1 MTNKMKWLALISLY
15 MVQGLPHGFFGQ
27 AMPVMLR
34 EQGVDLRSIGLMS
47 LVALPW
53 ALKFIWAPVLD
64 RFTLI
69 PGEYRRSW
77 ILAMNHTAVLVLA
90 ALSFLPLP
98 WLIDDGILTIVIVL
112 ILVNLLTATQDI
124 ATDAMAVE
132 NLSIKERGIGN
143 GIQVGGYRIG
153 MVLAGGALLSF
164 YSYIG
169 WQAALL
175 SVAGLMLIG
184 SLPLYFWKPRK
195 HTAEPSTMWSQWQG
209 FFRLDGALIWL
220 LLIGVYKFGDAFGT
234 QMIRPYLSD
243 LGLGLDQMG
252 TLLGLGGFAAGLFG
266 ALLGGLLVS
275 RMGRA
280 TALLGFLALE
290 GLAIMAYAL
299 VSVEVPLTYWGA
311 VVFEHIAGGMA
322 TAGLFTVMMD
332 RCREHN
338 EGADYALQSCLV
350 IITGM
355 IAGALSGYSASQ
367 FGYDSHFV
375 IAGVACFAAIGVVI
389 MAARRGLF
397 VKIAH

>member
-53 ALKFIWAPVLD
+53 ALKFIWAPILD
-64 RFTLI
+64 RYTLL

-77 ILAMNHTAVLVLA
+77 ILAMNHTAVLALVV
-90 ALSFLPLP
+90 LSFVPLP
-98 WLIDDGILTIVIVL
+98 WLINDGILTIAIVL
-112 ILVNLLTATQDI
+112 LLVNLLTATQDI

-184 SLPLYFWKPRK
+184 SMPLYFWKPRK

-280 TALLGFLALE
+280 TALFGFLALE

-338 EGADYALQSCLV
+338 EGADYAFQSCLV

-355 IAGALSGYSASQ
+355 MAGALSGYSASQ
-367 FGYDSHFV
+367 FGYDLHFV
-375 IAGVACFAAIGVVI
+375 IAGGACFAAIGVVI
-389 MAARRGLF
+389 MVARRGLF
-397 VKIAH
+397 VKLTH

>member
-53 ALKFIWAPVLD
+53 ALKFIWAPMLD

-90 ALSFLPLP
+90 GLSFVPLP
-98 WLIDDGILTIVIVL
+98 WLIDDGIITIVIVL

-132 NLSIKERGIGN
+132 NLSLKERGLGN

-175 SVAGLMLIG
+175 SVAALMLVG
-184 SLPLYFWKPRK
+184 SVPLYFWKPRK
-195 HTAEPSTMWSQWQG
+195 HMVEPSNMWSQWQG

-220 LLIGVYKFGDAFGT
+220 LLIAVYKFGDAFGT

-252 TLLGLGGFAAGLFG
+252 TLLGVGGFAAGLLG
-266 ALLGGLLVS
+266 ALLGGLLV
-275 RMGRA
+275 GRIPRA
-280 TALLGFLALE
+280 MALLIFLVLE

-299 VSVEVPLTYWGA
+299 VSIDSPITYWSS
-311 VVFEHIAGGMA
+311 VVFEHVAGGMA

-332 RCREHN
+332 RCRENN

-350 IITGM
+350 IVTGM
-355 IAGALSGYSASQ
+355 IAGGLSGYSASLL
-367 FGYDSHFV
+367 GYNMHFLM
-375 IAGVACFAAIGVVI
+375 AGVACFIALGAVI
-389 MAARRGLF
+389 WASRRGLF
-397 VKIAH
+397 VKLA

>member
-53 ALKFIWAPVLD
+53 ALKFIWAPILD
-64 RFTLI
+64 RYTLL

-77 ILAMNHTAVLVLA
+77 ILAMNHTAVLALVV
-90 ALSFLPLP
+90 LSFVPLP
-98 WLIDDGILTIVIVL
+98 WLINDGILTIAIVL
-112 ILVNLLTATQDI
+112 LLVNLLTATQDI

-175 SVAGLMLIG
+175 SVAGLMFIG

-280 TALLGFLALE
+280 TALFGFLALE

-338 EGADYALQSCLV
+338 EGADYAFQSCLV

-355 IAGALSGYSASQ
+355 MAGALSGYSASQ
-367 FGYDSHFV
+367 FGYDLHFV
-375 IAGVACFAAIGVVI
+375 IAGGACFAAIGVVI
-389 MAARRGLF
+389 MVARRGLF
-397 VKIAH
+397 VKLTH

>member
-1 MTNKMKWLALISLY
+1 MKWLALISLY

-53 ALKFIWAPVLD
+53 ALKFIWAPILD
-64 RFTLI
+64 RYTLL

-77 ILAMNHTAVLVLA
+77 ILAMNHTAVLALVV
-90 ALSFLPLP
+90 LSFVPLP
-98 WLIDDGILTIVIVL
+98 WLINDGILTIAIVL
-112 ILVNLLTATQDI
+112 LLVNLLTATQDI

-175 SVAGLMLIG
+175 SVAGLMFIG

-280 TALLGFLALE
+280 TALFGFLALE

-338 EGADYALQSCLV
+338 EGADYAFQSCLV

-355 IAGALSGYSASQ
+355 MAGALSGYSASQ
-367 FGYDSHFV
+367 FGYDLHFV
-375 IAGVACFAAIGVVI
+375 IAGGACFAAIGVVI
-389 MAARRGLF
+389 MVARRGLF
-397 VKIAH
+397 VKLTH

>member
-53 ALKFIWAPVLD
+53 ALKFIWAPILD
-64 RFTLI
+64 RYTLL

-77 ILAMNHTAVLVLA
+77 ILAMNHTAVLALVV
-90 ALSFLPLP
+90 LSFVPLP
-98 WLIDDGILTIVIVL
+98 WLINDGILTIAIVL
-112 ILVNLLTATQDI
+112 LLVNLLTATQDI

-175 SVAGLMLIG
+175 SVAGLMFIG

-220 LLIGVYKFGDAFGT
+220 LLLGVYKFGDAFGT

-252 TLLGLGGFAAGLFG
+252 ILLGLGGFAAGLFG

-280 TALLGFLALE
+280 TALFGFLALE

-338 EGADYALQSCLV
+338 EGADYAFQSCLV

-367 FGYDSHFV
+367 FGYDLHFV
-375 IAGVACFAAIGVVI
+375 IAGGACFAAIGVVI

-397 VKIAH
+397 VKLAH

>member
-77 ILAMNHTAVLVLA
+77 ILAMNHTAVLALVV
-90 ALSFLPLP
+90 LSFVPLP
-98 WLIDDGILTIVIVL
+98 WLIGDGILTIAIAL
-112 ILVNLLTATQDI
+112 LLVNLLTATQDI

-275 RMGRA
+275 RMGRT

-367 FGYDSHFV
+367 FGY
-375 IAGVACFAAIGVVI
+375 
-389 MAARRGLF
+389 
-397 VKIAH
+397 

>member
-53 ALKFIWAPVLD
+53 ALKFIWAPILD
-64 RFTLI
+64 RYTLL

-77 ILAMNHTAVLVLA
+77 ILAMNHTAVLALVV
-90 ALSFLPLP
+90 LSFVPLP
-98 WLIDDGILTIVIVL
+98 WLINDGILTIAIVL
-112 ILVNLLTATQDI
+112 LLVNLLTATQDI

-184 SLPLYFWKPRK
+184 SMPLYFWKPRK

-290 GLAIMAYAL
+290 GLAIMAYTL

-338 EGADYALQSCLV
+338 EGADYAFQSCLV

-375 IAGVACFAAIGVVI
+375 IAGVACFTAIGVVI

-397 VKIAH
+397 VKLTH

>member
-1 MTNKMKWLALISLY
+1 MKWLALISLY

-53 ALKFIWAPVLD
+53 ALKFIWAPILD
-64 RFTLI
+64 RYTLL

-77 ILAMNHTAVLVLA
+77 ILAMNHTAVLALVV
-90 ALSFLPLP
+90 LSFVPLP
-98 WLIDDGILTIVIVL
+98 WLINDGILTIAIVL
-112 ILVNLLTATQDI
+112 LLVNLLTATQDI

-175 SVAGLMLIG
+175 SVAGLMFIG

-220 LLIGVYKFGDAFGT
+220 LLLGVYKFGDAFGT

-252 TLLGLGGFAAGLFG
+252 ILLGLGGFAAGLFG

-280 TALLGFLALE
+280 TALFGFLALE

-338 EGADYALQSCLV
+338 EGADYAFQSCLV

-367 FGYDSHFV
+367 FGYDLHFV
-375 IAGVACFAAIGVVI
+375 IAGGACFAAIGVVI

-397 VKIAH
+397 VKLAH